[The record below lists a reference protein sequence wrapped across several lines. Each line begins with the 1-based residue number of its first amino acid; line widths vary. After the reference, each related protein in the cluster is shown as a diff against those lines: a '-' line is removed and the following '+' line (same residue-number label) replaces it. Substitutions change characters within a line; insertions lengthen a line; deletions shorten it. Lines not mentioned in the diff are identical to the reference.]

1 MRDKRY
7 DWLYERQKQ
16 PIKRYL
22 LERFA
27 GDVADELAAWPPGDL
42 EWESEA
48 SRRRW
53 QSGAERHPGEL
64 VIRYALELARLDLR
78 REWDEIDRRMRG
90 EADGWWRSP
99 EEKSAGMLL
108 VKLLTERCLWL
119 KEEAS
124 GARLTRDDLCGALAL
139 VEKRLFKVTL
149 G

>member
-16 PIKRYL
+16 PIKQYL

-27 GDVADELAAWPPGDL
+27 GDLADELAAWPPADL

-53 QSGAERHPGEL
+53 QPGAECHPGEL

-124 GARLTRDDLCGALAL
+124 GARLTRDDLCGALEL
-139 VEKRLFKVTL
+139 VEHRLFKVTL

>member
-16 PIKRYL
+16 PVKQYL
-22 LERFA
+22 VERFA
-27 GDVADELAAWPPGDL
+27 GELADEVAAWPPADL
-42 EWESEA
+42 EWETEA

-53 QSGAERHPGEL
+53 QAGAEQHPGEL

-90 EADGWWRSP
+90 EADAWWKSP

-124 GARLTRDDLCGALAL
+124 GARLTRDDLCGALTL
-139 VEKRLFKVTL
+139 VERRLFKVNL

>member
-7 DWLYERQKQ
+7 DWLYQRQKQ
-16 PIKRYL
+16 PIKQYL

-27 GDVADELAAWPPGDL
+27 GDLADELAAWPPADL

-48 SRRRW
+48 LQRRW
-53 QSGAERHPGEL
+53 QVGVERRPGEL
-64 VIRYALELARLDLR
+64 VIRYALVLARLDLR
-78 REWDEIDRRMRG
+78 REWDEIDRRMLG

-124 GARLTRDDLCGALAL
+124 GARLTRDDLCGALEL
-139 VEKRLFKVTL
+139 VEQRIFRVTL